1 MFDVG
6 FSELVVIGVVALVV
20 FGPED
25 LPRVARTVGH
35 LLGKFRRYVA
45 DVKSEIAQEMEAA
58 DLKRLYDD
66 VQSSAQSLQS
76 SVQDHAHALQAELQ
90 GSVEEVRQ
98 ELTQTLEPAPAQ
110 EEGEAAKQISAPVE
124 DASVPLVT
132 QEGGPETDLPERDIH
147 TLDLFAEPPATDEA
161 AEAARSSA
169 VEDKDDNQLDL
180 FGMPVELAK
189 PAKE

>member
-66 VQSSAQSLQS
+66 VQSSAQSLQASVQEHAQAVRDELQS
-76 SVQDHAHALQAELQ
+76 SVEGA
-90 GSVEEVRQ
+90 RQ
-98 ELTQTLEPAPAQ
+98 ELTQSIEAASAQVEHDTVKEIPAPA
-110 EEGEAAKQISAPVE
+110 EETPAPVAVE
-124 DASVPLVT
+124 DVVPEAD
-132 QEGGPETDLPERDIH
+132 QPERDTH
-147 TLDLFAEPPATDEA
+147 TLDLFAEPPATEA
-161 AEAARSSA
+161 PTESARSA
-169 VEDKDDNQLDL
+169 VAEDKDDNQLDL
-180 FGMPVELAK
+180 FGTPAELTK